1 MDRVC
6 SGIRMSVH
14 YVHVCMLCLHVGGTD
29 VHCKMIFFLFF
40 LLFFFFNFF
49 KVLFLQKIKTAAGQG
64 ETLSPLLFK
73 PKGIP

>member
-40 LLFFFFNFF
+40 LFFFIFF
-49 KVLFLQKIKTAAGQG
+49 YF
-64 ETLSPLLFK
+64 
-73 PKGIP
+73 